1 MAGSGS
7 TGDPD
12 DEAFRHPEPD
22 PQQGQP
28 ARAGL
33 ATAPQRLPAAA
44 RNAVFRSMLKNG
56 LLAECAAPREYAGF
70 AWRED
75 ADGARIALR
84 ITEAGL
90 RAIGVEPDEVAAPDT
105 ATVADTA
112 PTAAPDAPPASR
124 RTLPPAEAAQDA
136 PRRRTRPPAPR
147 TSPAR
152 TRPPPR
158 PCRPRGMNLR
168 QAAQAVLDAWD
179 DDADRGALAGPMER
193 LRTVLAKPARAARD
207 PDAPRKPREGTK
219 QEKVLAMLRRPEG
232 ATVAQ
237 IAEATGWAA
246 HTVRGFFAGLKK
258 KGVEVAVLER
268 VRQVGPDKAGAKGC
282 LHHLPNRMD
291 AARTAG

>member
-28 ARAGL
+28 ARARL
-33 ATAPQRLPAAA
+33 AAAPKTLPAAA

-90 RAIGVEPDEVAAPDT
+90 RAIGVEPDEGAAPDT

-112 PTAAPDAPPASR
+112 PTAAPDAQPLPHRGGRPGRGSRPA
-124 RTLPPAEAAQDA
+124 
-136 PRRRTRPPAPR
+136 
-147 TSPAR
+147 
-152 TRPPPR
+152 
-158 PCRPRGMNLR
+158 RPRG
-168 QAAQAVLDAWD
+168 
-179 DDADRGALAGPMER
+179 AG
-193 LRTVLAKPARAARD
+193 
-207 PDAPRKPREGTK
+207 
-219 QEKVLAMLRRPEG
+219 
-232 ATVAQ
+232 
-237 IAEATGWAA
+237 
-246 HTVRGFFAGLKK
+246 
-258 KGVEVAVLER
+258 
-268 VRQVGPDKAGAKGC
+268 
-282 LHHLPNRMD
+282 
-291 AARTAG
+291 